1 MREEKMFKHDDIEN
15 SANGHN
21 KVGRRRWRGVETWIF
36 ENIWEE
42 ILIKKKIG
50 RKPQWSI
57 TLTDD
62 LLNIILQNVK
72 FKEKLLLTNVKISKN
87 SQCYQWVTD
96 ELKGRCKQRDSI
108 STHDLNQ
115 TREKFKPQV

>member
-1 MREEKMFKHDDIEN
+1 MKEEKMLKHDDIEN
-15 SANGHN
+15 STNGHN
-21 KVGRRRWRGVETWIF
+21 KVGRRRWRGEETF
-36 ENIWEE
+36 LNIWEE
-42 ILIKKKIG
+42 IKKLVEN
-50 RKPQWSI
+50 QWSI

-62 LLNIILQNVK
+62 LLNISLQNVK
-72 FKEKLLLTNVKISKN
+72 FKEKLLLTNVKVSKN

-115 TREKFKPQV
+115 TREKFKRQV